1 VTLIAVFSGGE
12 EDFVL
17 PLAERLQREPWLT
30 VRCVI
35 LERRARPF
43 RLRLKRFVRQH
54 GVAGVFAKLG
64 GAVSAPI
71 RRLSP
76 IRAMNRL
83 AHPERPSAREEFD
96 AFCAARRIAV
106 HRVAD
111 FHAEDSHKILR
122 AANVDIGI
130 VYGTRI
136 LKEAFF
142 GIPRLGSINI
152 HTRKVPEYRG
162 GGPIGFH
169 EMLRDEREIGI
180 TIHQVASALDA
191 GDIWARGTLPI
202 DERDVPETLALKA
215 RAAGRELFVEA
226 LDRIA
231 RGERPLPQQGIPG
244 LFKAPSVKER
254 SAFRRR
260 FASRYRPARPHGLAL
275 SGKKLLAAVY
285 LYCGYVQLR
294 NLRQRGRERVP
305 ITIVNLHRVADNRGD
320 HWMTMGT
327 AEFDRYVAFL
337 KRWYRIVSID
347 EARAILASGANRE
360 HVVAVTF
367 DDGYVE
373 CAIAATAVLENHLV
387 PASFYI
393 CSGFIDTVGDLAHD
407 RAAGILGLAKMGRH
421 ELNDLARRGFELGSH
436 TVTHCDFRSADPVTI
451 EREVVDSKTAIES
464 ACGAPVRGFSVP
476 FGSRTHCRPEVFD
489 AARRH
494 GYTYV
499 LSHFDGTNVPGEGT
513 FHLRRVRPS
522 LDSALLLHAAVE
534 GWRGVSG
541 LFSGP
546 QKPYPAQMTALK

>member
-1 VTLIAVFSGGE
+1 MTSAALFSGGE

-17 PLAERLQREPWLT
+17 PLAERLAREPWLIL
-30 VRCVI
+30 RCVI

-43 RLRLKRFVRQH
+43 RSRLKRFVRQH
-54 GVAGVFAKLG
+54 GIAGLVAKLG
-64 GAVSAPI
+64 GAGSAPI

-76 IRAMNRL
+76 IRAMNHL

-96 AFCAARRIAV
+96 AFCAARGIAV

-111 FHAEDSHKILR
+111 FHAEDSRNVLKV
-122 AANVDIGI
+122 AKVDIGI

-136 LKEAFF
+136 LKESFF

-162 GGPIGFH
+162 GGPIGYH

-180 TIHQVASALDA
+180 TIHQVAAALDA
-191 GDIWARGTLPI
+191 GDIWASGTLPI
-202 DERDVPETLALKA
+202 EERDVPETLALKA
-215 RAAGRELFVEA
+215 RAAGRELFIEA
-226 LDRIA
+226 LRRIA
-231 RGERPLPQQGIPG
+231 HGERPLPQQGTPG
-244 LFKAPSVKER
+244 LFKAPTVEER

-260 FASRYRPARPHGLAL
+260 FASRYRSARPRGLAL
-275 SGKKLLAAVY
+275 SGKKLLAALY

-294 NLRQRGRERVP
+294 NLHRRLRERVP
-305 ITIVNLHRVADNRGD
+305 ITIVNFHRVADNRGE

-327 AEFDRYVAFL
+327 VEFDRYVAFL

-347 EARAILASGANRE
+347 EARTILASGANHE

-367 DDGYVE
+367 DDGYAE

-393 CSGFIDTVGDLAHD
+393 CSGFIDAIGDLAHD
-407 RAAGILGLAKMGRH
+407 RAEGILGLAKMGRR
-421 ELNDLARRGFELGSH
+421 ELRDLARHGFELGSH
-436 TVTHCDFRSADPVTI
+436 TVTHCDFRGVDPATI
-451 EREVVDSKTAIES
+451 EREVAGSKTAIES
-464 ACGAPVRGFSVP
+464 ASDTPVRGFSVP
-476 FGSRTHCRPEVFD
+476 FGSRDHCRPEVFD

-494 GYTYV
+494 GYEYV
-499 LSHFDGTNVPGEGT
+499 LSHFDGTNVPGEVT

-541 LFSGP
+541 LFSGSP
-546 QKPYPAQMTALK
+546 QAYPATRTAVE

>member
-1 VTLIAVFSGGE
+1 MTSIAVYSGGA

-17 PLAERLQREPWLT
+17 PLVERLSREPVLT

-35 LERRARPF
+35 LERRALPF
-43 RLRLKRFVRQH
+43 RARLRRFIRQH
-54 GVAGVFAKLG
+54 GVEGVFAKLG
-64 GAVSAPI
+64 GAVSAPL

-96 AFCAARRIAV
+96 AFCARTGIAV

-111 FHAEDSHKILR
+111 FHAEDARGALQ
-122 AANVDIGI
+122 AASVDIGV

-169 EMLRDEREIGI
+169 EMLRGEREIGI
-180 TIHQVASALDA
+180 TIHQVAAALDS
-191 GDIWARGTLPI
+191 GDIWARGTMPI
-202 DERDVPETLALKA
+202 EERDVPETLALKA

-226 LDRIA
+226 LHRIA
-231 RGERPLPQQGIPG
+231 RGERPLPQQGTPG
-244 LFKAPSVKER
+244 LFKSPSAGER

-275 SGKKLLAAVY
+275 FGKKLLAAVY
-285 LYCGYVQLR
+285 LYCGYVQIR
-294 NLRQRGRERVP
+294 NLRQRVRERVP
-305 ITIVNLHRVADNRGD
+305 ITIVNFHRVADNHGE

-327 AEFDRYVAFL
+327 AEFDRYVSFL

-347 EARAILASGANRE
+347 DARRLLASGANRE

-367 DDGYVE
+367 DDGYEE
-373 CAIAATAVLENHLV
+373 CAAAAGAVLENHRV
-387 PASFYI
+387 PASFYV
-393 CSGFIDTVGDLAHD
+393 CSGFIDGVGDLAHD
-407 RAAGILGLAKMGRH
+407 RAAGSLGLAKMGRR
-421 ELNDLARRGFELGSH
+421 ELKDLARRRFELGSH
-436 TVTHCDFRSADPVTI
+436 TVTHCDFRAADAATI
-451 EREVVDSKTAIES
+451 EREVADSKLAIES
-464 ACGAPVRGFSVP
+464 ASGAPVRGFSVP
-476 FGSRTHCRPEVFD
+476 FGSRAHCRPEVFD

-494 GYTYV
+494 GYEYV
-499 LSHFDGTNVPGEGT
+499 LSHFDGTNVPGEET

-522 LDSALLLHAAVE
+522 LDSRLLLHACVE
-534 GWRGVSG
+534 GWRGVRGLLRSG
-541 LFSGP
+541 
-546 QKPYPAQMTALK
+546 Q